1 VTFWT
6 EHQRHDHAQNNKLD
20 FIKIK
25 NIYTVKENEKR
36 SHKLG
41 EKFQKSSN
49 KKKLI
54 ENTKRIL

>member
-1 VTFWT
+1 MKETQFFH
-6 EHQRHDHAQNNKLD
+6 ERNNKLD